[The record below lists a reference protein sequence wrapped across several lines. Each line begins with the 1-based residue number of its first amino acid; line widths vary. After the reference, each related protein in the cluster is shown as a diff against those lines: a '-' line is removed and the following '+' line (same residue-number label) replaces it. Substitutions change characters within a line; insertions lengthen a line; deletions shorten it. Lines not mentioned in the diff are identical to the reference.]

1 MLLVVA
7 IKMMTFPQLRSEL
20 EDAKK
25 KRITRPAFLYY
36 FSLSKP
42 ASDDPQVP
50 TKIGGWGF

>member
-1 MLLVVA
+1 
-7 IKMMTFPQLRSEL
+7 MMTFPQLRSEL